1 MQTMSIPTISSN
13 ALKWTP
19 EVVKDLLIKIELI
32 AHDEDVIYLGHTLM
46 RHRISRKAWSY
57 WKKKFADI
65 DDIMDHMDIIEGIF
79 EVKMFDAAWLS
90 KIPAAVAI
98 FALKNNHHWTDR
110 PQTEPVAELP
120 ARMPMLIEL
129 DEHTIIAV
137 P

>member
-1 MQTMSIPTISSN
+1 MSAAIQN
-13 ALKWTP
+13 LYAQKWTP
-19 EVVKDLLIKIELI
+19 EVVKELLIKIELI
-32 AHDEDVIYLGHTLM
+32 AHDEDMPYLGYVLK
-46 RHRISRKAWSY
+46 RERLPRRAWSY
-57 WKKKFADI
+57 WKKKFAND

-79 EVKMFDAAWLS
+79 EVKMFDAAWRS
-90 KIPAAVAI
+90 KIPPAVAI

-110 PQTEPVAELP
+110 PQTEPAVELP